1 MKYMSF
7 LKKNIYINPIYLLY
21 AFNLIIILGIVFG
34 FLPRETITGSAFL
47 IFFYLFLMKLED
59 SILFYLLT
67 IPLFVALP
75 VSRGFD
81 SLNIWRIAILIL
93 FIRYLAQQFPLRILF
108 KIDFWKKLPKK
119 IWLHLNN
126 NKLELW
132 TVLYFVLAL
141 ISVLV
146 AFDKGSAI
154 RRLFYVGQMILV
166 YPLVLHVL
174 RKNNLTKKLIKY
186 LLASS
191 LFIFIAGIFQLIL
204 SYFTSLGHFWGWW
217 TWKVA
222 QTFYG
227 TDLANIVSGA
237 NTWFSYSPGRSPRLR
252 LFSTMTD
259 SHSFALYLVLATPIL
274 LWFIVSRYLKNKK
287 VDAILILQGTVLC
300 LMQFFIALSGTRGV
314 WISVAAPIAIAIY
327 LLIKKEGRNITK
339 IVLVALSSFIIMLL
353 VSSLFLSISQF
364 NAKDK
369 TDNTLTLKRL
379 KSIFDIEETSNQ
391 GRLFIWKKSV
401 ESIIKRPFLG
411 VGIGNFP
418 VVLEQDVL
426 LQKAGSTAHNVYLN
440 SGAEMGILGLM
451 LNVLIFYEIL
461 KRCYFFF
468 KKKNTDSHSLLVA
481 FLGFYF
487 LWVFVYCL
495 FDVAIFDARVMMFF
509 AAEVA
514 IVFSLSIL
522 DKKKMTTQLS

>member
-1 MKYMSF
+1 
-7 LKKNIYINPIYLLY
+7 
-21 AFNLIIILGIVFG
+21 
-34 FLPRETITGSAFL
+34 
-47 IFFYLFLMKLED
+47 MKLED